1 MFAQCLRRR
10 YQTGPRKSEKW
21 EVAACC
27 LAVMREILKQ
37 YDVNS
42 SDFVRDFLGSADA
55 MNNDTTSIA
64 YQQKSVGFMLMRS
77 LLNPNSVVLETLLAI
92 VTSHTV
98 EDLERAESSL
108 AGVKSS
114 ILNSSKHHDRGI
126 PENDEMLE
134 LFYAGKWLEARFE
147 RRDASNAYLHVLDM
161 GGNVSVRSV
170 CVCVC
175 VVFQRITR
183 LLISLDWYSCSID
196 IFEHQSQPHFEHT

>member
-1 MFAQCLRRR
+1 MEAFDKTYSLTTATLRLLVTLAQNKPTQLGAERRVPGWWPYLNFTTNTVFAQCLRRR

-55 MNNDTTSIA
+55 MNNDTTSRA

-108 AGVKSS
+108 VGVKSS
-114 ILNSSKHHDRGI
+114 ILNSST
-126 PENDEMLE
+126 
-134 LFYAGKWLEARFE
+134 
-147 RRDASNAYLHVLDM
+147 S
-161 GGNVSVRSV
+161 RS
-170 CVCVC
+170 
-175 VVFQRITR
+175 
-183 LLISLDWYSCSID
+183 WYSRK
-196 IFEHQSQPHFEHT
+196 